1 MGGRSRLEAT
11 AEQRR
16 GLEVLSRSANRGEAD
31 RARAVL
37 SSLDGRSSAAIGR
50 ALRVRADTVR
60 AWRSSFGGG
69 GIEALR
75 AKPRAG
81 RPGEKGAVVLARAEA
96 VLAVPGEVVWTLPRL
111 QAEILRRTGESIS
124 ISRLSRLLRQKGD
137 MPGAGPGT
145 RSGDGRTAMRSRAPA
160 SACGC

>member
-137 MPGAGPGT
+137 MPGAGPAT
-145 RSGDGRTAMRSRAPA
+145 RSGASRTAMRSRAPA

>member
-137 MPGAGPGT
+137 MPGPGT
-145 RSGDGRTAMRSRAPA
+145 RSGAGRTAMRSRAPA